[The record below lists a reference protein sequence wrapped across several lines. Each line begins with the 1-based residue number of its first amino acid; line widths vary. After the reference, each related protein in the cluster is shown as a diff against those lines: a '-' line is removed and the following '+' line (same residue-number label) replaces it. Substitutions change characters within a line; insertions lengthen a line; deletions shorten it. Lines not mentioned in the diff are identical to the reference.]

1 MSKYASLPDLD
12 SSQDIYE
19 TPDLADD
26 VSTLR
31 TTIGARTTSPA
42 FSDDDRDYHTYRPTV
57 PQLAGHHRHHS
68 TASAAALAESID
80 RTRLQ
85 LSTARGKF
93 SATDVDASYVDFS
106 DRVGRRSHGY
116 VISSRKGRRRR
127 GRKNARGGSESGLYY
142 GEGGGSEGE
151 DSGEESEDGEEET
164 LEGRLARLRREV
176 EELKVQVGEREEREE
191 RARRERKAVVG
202 EEGAEEGGEEK
213 GVTFPEEEEEEADT
227 NKEGIDDK
235 RLRTGIAELSGV
247 LETIQSPSIKP
258 ITSHTRHGRAEA
270 NLARKIVSSL
280 GTAATTQKPTDGPQ
294 ELPHS
299 TTTTSPTSSHSQP
312 SYTITYAPSFH
323 QSHSLARA
331 ADFDLRLTTLERL
344 LGTTHSSTTH
354 LSNLD
359 KHLPANAIIPTL
371 DDLARQISVLTSAN
385 QPFVEAVNRRV
396 KILTEQAEKL
406 AEVKRSATRGTLLEG
421 ASHSAPSASGLGG
434 GGSGGPHVGAGVTRR
449 ATVSTALGG
458 ASAGAG
464 TGVDDDSHS
473 PLAPSIMYGN
483 LGAIDTD
490 RETKINALYGVLP
503 TIQQLGPLLP
513 SVLDR
518 LRSLRAIHADAGRA
532 AEGLEGIEKRQE
544 EMSVEIKR
552 WREALKKVE
561 GVMKETEGV
570 FMGNVG
576 KVEEWVRGL
585 EERMEKVERLYSES
599 GEVMERKGGE

>member
-26 VSTLR
+26 

-42 FSDDDRDYHTYRPTV
+42 FSDDDRHY
-57 PQLAGHHRHHS
+57 RHHS
-68 TASAAALAESID
+68 TASATVLAESID

-85 LSTARGKF
+85 PRTARGKF
-93 SATDVDASYVDFS
+93 STADVDASFVDFS

-116 VISSRKGRRRR
+116 VTSSRKGRRRR
-127 GRKNARGGSESGLYY
+127 GGRKGSV
-142 GEGGGSEGE
+142 E
-151 DSGEESEDGEEET
+151 DSEDDGEET
-164 LEGRLARLRREV
+164 LGGRLARLRREV

-191 RARRERKAVVG
+191 RVRRERKAAAAVAAG
-202 EEGAEEGGEEK
+202 EEGVVEGEEGIKTTVPEEAEEVDANE
-213 GVTFPEEEEEEADT
+213 
-227 NKEGIDDK
+227 EGIDGK
-235 RLRTGIAELSGV
+235 
-247 LETIQSPSIKP
+247 Q
-258 ITSHTRHGRAEA
+258 
-270 NLARKIVSSL
+270 
-280 GTAATTQKPTDGPQ
+280 
-294 ELPHS
+294 LPPS
-299 TTTTSPTSSHSQP
+299 TTTTFPPTSQSQP
-312 SYTITYAPSFH
+312 SYSITYAPTFH
-323 QSHSLARA
+323 HSHSLARA

-371 DDLARQISVLTSAN
+371 DDLARQISLLTSTN
-385 QPFVEAVNRRV
+385 QPFVEALNRRV
-396 KILTEQAEKL
+396 KMLTDQAEKL
-406 AEVKRSATRGTLLEG
+406 ADARRSAARAAVLE
-421 ASHSAPSASGLGG
+421 
-434 GGSGGPHVGAGVTRR
+434 
-449 ATVSTALGG
+449 
-458 ASAGAG
+458 
-464 TGVDDDSHS
+464 DDDTHS
-473 PLAPSIMYGN
+473 PLTHNATHGS
-483 LGAIDTD
+483 LGTIDTD

-544 EMSVEIKR
+544 EMSVEIGR
-552 WREALKKVE
+552 WREALEKVE

-576 KVEEWVRGL
+576 KVEELVRGL
-585 EERMEKVERLYSES
+585 EERMEKVERLYSGD
-599 GEVMERKGGE
+599 GEVV